1 MRNSFGAKFFAV
13 FLALL
18 MVFPQV
24 STYAADMSDAVES
37 EPTVMDEVLELLE
50 TQSYEEYLN
59 EHNLLGF
66 KDASASSSVTFKASE
81 GFTYTAD
88 SDYPDLK
95 AEVVEIDERGPVLL
109 TPDAGSVSWEI
120 DIPEDGYYVISYVYR
135 PVEAKEGETANTSNI
150 KRKLEIDGKAP
161 FKEAN
166 YFEMTRVFTDD
177 YYNDPLT
184 SDQVFKT
191 DTAGNDKRPTKTEQ
205 FTWQEYALSDYS
217 GFHGEPFKFA
227 LEAGTHKFTLEADMN
242 AMYLDSVTIESYDVP
257 ISYEQYI
264 NQDTSKTNASN
275 TADNVYRI
283 EAEYASATSDITI
296 YPLNDRTSPIT
307 SPQDPAVQKL
317 NTIGGSKWQNIGQ
330 WIEWTI
336 PAGAIKES
344 GYYYIVPRYMQN
356 TLQGLFAS
364 RRILINGELPF
375 AEANNLQFNYG
386 DDWQTKPLTDG
397 TQDLKFYFEAGKEY
411 TIRMEVVFGN
421 MTDALRDCQDSLDT
435 INDIYNAIIRITGP
449 TPDENMDYGFA
460 EQIYDTIVE
469 MKRQQEVLQ
478 SIVDRFKAVS
488 GGAGEDVATLEK
500 VIWILKKMSGSEQ
513 EIAKNLENLKVN
525 SGTLGTWIMQTKMQ
539 ALTFD
544 YIQIQPVEAEMPK
557 ASAGF
562 FESAWF
568 EIQAFFQSFVTD
580 YNSLGSEGEFEDDVE
595 AVELW
600 IATSRDEA
608 QVMRELVDNSC
619 PVKVNL
625 KLVAAGTLLPATL
638 AGMGPDISLATGQSD
653 VINYAIRNAIEPLSQ
668 FEDYHEVVNER
679 FDPETLVGLKLENP
693 DNPGAYDYYGVP
705 ERLSFLMMFYRKDIF
720 AQLGLEVPE
729 TWEDLDAIVPDLQ
742 SQYRDVGMAGSLSG
756 LQIFMYQ
763 LDEGLYRDE
772 DGNGEPDG
780 MRINLDS
787 NVALDCFERLCELF
801 TTHKF
806 PRTYDLATYFR
817 MGEMP
822 IAIADYLTYNQFS
835 IYATEIKGLWE
846 FVPLPGTIRTNED
859 GTTYI
864 DRSSPCSVS
873 AVVLMADETR
883 SDELR
888 QNCWEFMKWWTDAPA
903 QSEYAKQYEAIIG
916 LAAKYNTANVEALKS
931 MPWTNSERK
940 NLEAAFENLKG
951 TPEFPGGYIITRYVD
966 FAFLDAYNNGTNPV
980 DALLDNITHINN
992 ELSRKRGEFG
1002 LKTYEE
1008 VYGNSES

>member
-1 MRNSFGAKFFAV
+1 MRNSFGAKFFAL

-18 MVFPQV
+18 MVIPQV
-24 STYAADMSDAVES
+24 NTYAADTSATEET
-37 EPTVMDEVLELLE
+37 EPTVMDEVIELLE
-50 TQSYEEYLN
+50 TQSYEEYLK
-59 EHNLLGF
+59 EHDVTGW
-66 KDASASSSVTFKASE
+66 KDATASVTFKAAD
-81 GFTYTAD
+81 GYVYTPD
-88 SDYPDLK
+88 KDYPDMK
-95 AEVVEIDERGPVLL
+95 AEVVDIDGESVLL
-109 TPDAGSVSWEI
+109 TPDAGAVDWKI
-120 DIPEDGYYVISYVYR
+120 NIPEDGYYVIRYTYR
-135 PVEAKEGETANTSNI
+135 TVEPLDGDNSNTSSI
-150 KRKLEIDGKAP
+150 KRIVRIDGKAP

-166 YFEMTRVFTDD
+166 FFEMTRTFTDN
-177 YYNDPLT
+177 YYTTPEN
-184 SDQVFKT
+184 SDQGYTFKT
-191 DTAGNDKRPTKTEQ
+191 DANGNDKRPIKSEVYE
-205 FTWQEYALSDYS
+205 WHEYYLSDYS
-217 GFHGEPFKFA
+217 GFHTEPFKFA
-227 LEAGTHKFTLEADMN
+227 LSAGEHTLTIEADMN
-242 AMYLDSVTIESYDVP
+242 SVYLKDITIEPYDAPV
-257 ISYEQYI
+257 SYEEYLAQ
-264 NQDTSKTNASN
+264 NSDKQNASN
-275 TADNVYRI
+275 TAENVI
-283 EAEYASATSDITI
+283 TFEAEFPTATSDVTI

-307 SPQDPAVQKL
+307 SPQDPATQKL

-336 PAGAIKES
+336 PADAIKES
-344 GYYYIVPRYMQN
+344 GFYYIVPRFLQN

-364 RRILINGELPF
+364 RRILINGVEPF
-375 AEANNLQFNYG
+375 AEANYLQFNFA
-386 DDWQTKPLTDG
+386 DDWQTAPLSDG
-397 TQDLKFYFEAGKEY
+397 TTDFKFYFEAGKEY
-411 TIRMEVVFGN
+411 VIRMEVVFGN
-421 MTDALRDCQDSLDT
+421 MTDELRDCQDSIEE

-460 EQIYDTIVE
+460 EQIYDTILQMRE
-469 MKRQQEVLQ
+469 QQIKLQ
-478 SIVDRFKAVS
+478 SIVDRFKEIS
-488 GGAGEDVATLEK
+488 GGSGEDVATLEK
-500 VIWILKKMSGSEQ
+500 VIWILKKMCSNEQ
-513 EIAKNLENLKVN
+513 NIAKNLENLKVN

-544 YIQIQPVEAEMPK
+544 YITLQPVEAEMPRAE
-557 ASAGF
+557 ASF
-562 FESAWF
+562 WESAWF
-568 EIQAFFQSFVTD
+568 EIRSFFQSFITD
-580 YNSLGSEGEFEDDVE
+580 YNSLGSEAEFDDGVE

-653 VINYAIRNAIEPLSQ
+653 VINYAIRNAIEPLTQ
-668 FEDYHEVVNER
+668 FDDYMEYVGDTER
-679 FDPETLVGLKLENP
+679 FNPETLVGLKLENP
-693 DNPGAYDYYGVP
+693 ETGEYDYYGVP

-729 TWEDLDAIVPDLQ
+729 TWDDLDEIVPDLQ
-742 SQYRDVGMAGSLSG
+742 SQYRDVGMASSLGG
-756 LQIFMYQ
+756 LQLFMYQ
-763 LDEGLYRDE
+763 LDESYYRDE
-772 DGNGEPDG
+772 DGDGEPDG
-780 MRINLDS
+780 MRVNFDS

-822 IAIADYLTYNQFS
+822 IAIADYLSYNQFS

-846 FVPLPGTIRTNED
+846 FVPLPGTLRTNED

-873 AVVLMADETR
+873 AVVLMADENR
-883 SDELR
+883 SDELA

-916 LAAKYNTANVEALKS
+916 LAAKYNTANKAALDS

-940 NLEAAFENLKG
+940 NLKAAMEQLEG

-966 FAFLDAYNNGTNPV
+966 FAFLDAYNNGANPV
-980 DALLDNITHINN
+980 DAMLDQIIHMNN
-992 ELSRKRGEFG
+992 ELTRKRGEFG
-1002 LKTYEE
+1002 LDTYED
-1008 VYGNSES
+1008 VYGQED

>member
-1 MRNSFGAKFFAV
+1 MRNSLAAKFLAV

-18 MVFPQV
+18 MVIPQV
-24 STYAADMSDAVES
+24 SAYAAENETEK

-50 TQSYEEYLN
+50 TQSYDEYLS
-59 EHNLLGF
+59 EHNALGW
-66 KDASASSSVTFKASE
+66 KDASSSVTFKATE
-81 GFTYTAD
+81 GYTFKPHK
-88 SDYPDLK
+88 DYPDLT
-95 AEVVEIDERGPVLL
+95 ASVVNVDGVDALF
-109 TPDAGSVSWEI
+109 TPEAGSVSWTV
-120 DIPEDGYYVISYVYR
+120 DIPEDGYYVIYYTYR
-135 PVEAKEGETANTSNI
+135 PVETKEGETPNTSTI
-150 KRKLEIDGKAP
+150 KRKLEIDGKTP

-166 YFEMTRVFTDD
+166 YFEMTRVFTDN
-177 YYNDPLT
+177 YYTTPENSELGYT
-184 SDQVFKT
+184 FKH
-191 DTAGNDKRPTKTEQ
+191 DMNGNDKRPTKTEQ
-205 FTWQEYALSDYS
+205 FVWRKYMLSDYS
-217 GFHGEPFKFA
+217 GYHIDPFKFA
-227 LEAGTHKFTLEADMN
+227 LTKGQHTFTLEADMN
-242 AMYLDSVTIESYDVP
+242 DMYIGDVVIEKYNAP
-257 ISYEQYI
+257 LSYEEYI
-264 NQDTSKTNASN
+264 AQNPNASN
-275 TADNVYRI
+275 ASNKEENKIKI
-283 EAEYASATSDITI
+283 EAEFATATSDITI

-317 NTIGGSKWQNIGQ
+317 NTIGGAKWQNINQ

-344 GYYYIVPRYMQN
+344 GYYYIVPRYLQN

-364 RRILINGELPF
+364 RRILINGEIPF
-375 AEANNLQFNYG
+375 EEANRLQFNYS
-386 DDWQTKPLTDG
+386 DDWEAKPLTDG
-397 TQDLKFYFEAGKEY
+397 TKDLKFYFEAGKEY
-411 TIRMEVVFGN
+411 KIQMEVVFGN
-421 MTDALRDCQDSLDT
+421 MTEALRDCQESIDAM
-435 INDIYNAIIRITGP
+435 NDIYNAIIRITGP
-449 TPDENMDYGFA
+449 TPDENMDYGFS
-460 EQIYDTIVE
+460 EQIYDTILE
-469 MKRQQEVLQ
+469 MFAQQQKLQ
-478 SIVDRFKAVS
+478 AIVDEFKRI
-488 GGAGEDVATLEK
+488 GGGSGEDVATIEK
-500 VIWILKKMSGSEQ
+500 VIWILEKMCTKES

-539 ALTFD
+539 AITFD
-544 YIQIQPVEAEMPK
+544 YITIQPVEAELPK
-557 ASAGF
+557 SKANIG
-562 FESAWF
+562 EIAWF
-568 EIQAFFQSFVTD
+568 EIRSFFQSFITD
-580 YNSLGSEGEFEDDVE
+580 YNSLGSENTDIDGNVE
-595 AVELW
+595 GVELW

-608 QVMRELVDNSC
+608 QVMRELVDSSC

-668 FEDYHEVVNER
+668 FDDYMTVVNER
-679 FDPETLVGLKLENP
+679 FDPQTLVGLKLENP
-693 DNPGAYDYYGVP
+693 DTGEYDYYGIP
-705 ERLSFLMMFYRKDIF
+705 ERLGFLMMFYRKDIF

-729 TWEDLDAIVPDLQ
+729 TWDDLDAIVPDLN
-742 SQYRDVGMAGSLSG
+742 SQYRDVGMATSLGG

-763 LDEGLYRDE
+763 MDEGLYRDE
-772 DGNGEPDG
+772 DGDGEPDG

-817 MGEMP
+817 MGMMP

-846 FVPLPGTIRTNED
+846 FVPLPGTVRTNAD

-873 AVVLMADETR
+873 AVVLMADENR

-916 LAAKYNTANVEALKS
+916 LAAKYNTANVDALQS

-980 DALLDNITHINN
+980 DAMLDNIIHINN
-992 ELSRKRGEFG
+992 ELTRKRGEFG
-1002 LKTYEE
+1002 LQTYEQYIGE
-1008 VYGNSES
+1008 E